1 MKPANYAPVYA
12 CIYPQLAELT
22 RRHGYA
28 LAIHGSLGR
37 DFDLIAVPWTENPSP
52 KEAVIADI
60 CESFA
65 IREVGEPGI
74 KLHGRVAHTLSLS
87 FGECALDFSFMPLSL
102 AKDHDHDEGTG
113 Q

>member
-28 LAIHGSLGR
+28 HGTMGR

-52 KEAVIADI
+52 KEDVITDI
-60 CESFA
+60 CENFA
-65 IREVGEPGI
+65 IRQVGEPGA
-74 KLHGRVAHTLSLS
+74 KLHGRVAYTLSLS
-87 FGECALDFSFMPLSL
+87 FGECALDFSFMPLRL
-102 AKDHDHDEGTG
+102 AIEETDEGTG

>member
-28 LAIHGSLGR
+28 L
-37 DFDLIAVPWTENPSP
+37 
-52 KEAVIADI
+52 
-60 CESFA
+60 
-65 IREVGEPGI
+65 
-74 KLHGRVAHTLSLS
+74 
-87 FGECALDFSFMPLSL
+87 DFSFMPCSPTR
-102 AKDHDHDEGTG
+102 DQDHDEGTG

>member
-28 LAIHGSLGR
+28 LSAHGTMGR

-65 IREVGEPGI
+65 IRQVGEPGA
-74 KLHGRVAHTLSLS
+74 KLHGRVAYTLSLS
-87 FGECALDFSFMPLSL
+87 FGECALDFSFMPVIPTN
-102 AKDHDHDEGTG
+102 DHDEGTG

>member
-1 MKPANYAPVYA
+1 M
-12 CIYPQLAELT
+12 
-22 RRHGYA
+22 
-28 LAIHGSLGR
+28 GR

-65 IREVGEPGI
+65 IRQVGEPGA
-74 KLHGRVAHTLSLS
+74 KLHGRVAYTLSLS
-87 FGECALDFSFMPLSL
+87 FGECALDFSFMPLRL
-102 AKDHDHDEGTG
+102 AIEETDEGTG

>member
-12 CIYPQLAELT
+12 CIYPQLAELA

-37 DFDLIAVPWTENPSP
+37 DFDLIAIPWTENPSP
-52 KEAVIADI
+52 KEDVIADI
-60 CESFA
+60 FNNFA
-65 IREVGEPGI
+65 IAQVGAPEL
-74 KLHGRVAHTLSLS
+74 KQHGRWAYSMTLS
-87 FGECALDFSFMPLSL
+87 FGDCSLDLSFMQTL
-102 AKDHDHDEGTG
+102 APTQHDEGTG